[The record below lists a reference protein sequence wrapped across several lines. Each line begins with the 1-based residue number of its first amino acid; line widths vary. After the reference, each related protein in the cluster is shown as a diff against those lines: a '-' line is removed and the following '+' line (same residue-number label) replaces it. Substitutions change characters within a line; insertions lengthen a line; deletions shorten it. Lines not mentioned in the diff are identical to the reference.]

1 MLLPPKNW
9 LVKVKIRKVEWG
21 KQKKGDLL
29 IDSVFDGAWLNSFL
43 QQGKKQVSYI
53 WANGDDDAAKT
64 AILIWYLIERCLTY
78 LQIGLEFSGDSF
90 NTSKFLNDHLRAQH
104 HICVVWILV
113 VVIKDYN
120 ITIWKSRGQN
130 GQNWNTYLS
139 SSASYLNFPLLTMR
153 FSPISVNSISF
164 CLLISLCL

>member
-1 MLLPPKNW
+1 MNGANRRKGTYSLILSLIVLGSIPFYNRAKNR
-9 LVKVKIRKVEWG
+9 LV
-21 KQKKGDLL
+21 
-29 IDSVFDGAWLNSFL
+29 
-43 QQGKKQVSYI
+43 I
-53 WANGDDDAAKT
+53 WVNGNDDAAKT

-120 ITIWKSRGQN
+120 ITIWKSRGQS